1 MVNYYFDLKSLQ
13 LKYPRSTIS
22 TVLVESFKSKTIF
35 TTQDINE
42 NWQQVQITF
51 KNHWGKM
58 DPETYLIL

>member
-51 KNHWGKM
+51 KNH
-58 DPETYLIL
+58 